1 MKIGIASGD
10 RVTANRSAD
19 GKSHWGGA
27 GWVRLGQYID
37 RLQYEMV
44 VGTLVWL
51 KDRFVIVDEESTQH
65 DVDVIYMQRLMF
77 ENLATH
83 IKMGQAIGQVIINDL
98 DDWYWGLDPSN
109 NAFLAS
115 HPKTNP
121 KENVNHY
128 KSVLASSDLITVS
141 TPYLAD
147 RISGWVR
154 CPIEIVPNTVDVG
167 RFTAREHTDSDVP
180 SIGWVG
186 STSHRSGDLEVLRGV
201 LGAFERCGHRFYHGG
216 HHPGARS
223 FAESVGVSHDSVTV
237 IPATDPIDYPSMFVM
252 DIGIAPLRDTPFNH
266 AKSEIKALEYAS
278 AGVPWIGSRLP
289 AYRDFAETV
298 GGRVAK
304 NPSQWI
310 RHLNELKNPTVRSAE
325 GKALREAVWSRDIS
339 KGAEMLSDLLGAFD
353 THS

>member
-10 RVTANRSAD
+10 RIPASRSAD
-19 GKSHWGGA
+19 GKPHWGGA
-27 GWVRLGQYID
+27 GWVRLGQYVD
-37 RLQYEMV
+37 RLPYDTV

-51 KDRFVIVDEESTQH
+51 KDRFVIVDENGDQH
-65 DVDVIYMQRLMF
+65 DIDIIYMQRLMF
-77 ENLATH
+77 ENLPRH
-83 IKMGQAIGQVIINDL
+83 VKMGQAVGQIIINDL
-98 DDWYWGLDPSN
+98 DDWYWGLDPKN

-128 KSVLASSDLITVS
+128 KAVLCSSDLITVS

-147 RISGWVR
+147 RISLWTKK
-154 CPIEIVPNTVDVG
+154 PIVVVPNTVDVG
-167 RFTAREHTDSDVP
+167 RFTPYEHTDTERP

-186 STSHRSGDLEVLRGV
+186 STSHRSGDLETLCGV
-201 LGAFERCGHRFYHGG
+201 LGAFEQDGHRFYHGG

-223 FAESVGVSHDSVTV
+223 FAEAVGLSQESVTV
-237 IPATDPIDYPSMFVM
+237 IPATDPEDYPSMFVM
-252 DIGIAPLRDTPFNH
+252 DIGVAPLRNTPFNH
-266 AKSEIKALEYAS
+266 AKSDIKALEYAS
-278 AGVPWIGSRLP
+278 AGIPWIGSRLP

-304 NPSQWI
+304 NPAQWI
-310 RHLNELKNPTVRSAE
+310 KHINELKSPTVRSAE

-339 KGAEMLSDLLGAFD
+339 KGVEMLSDLLSNA
-353 THS
+353 